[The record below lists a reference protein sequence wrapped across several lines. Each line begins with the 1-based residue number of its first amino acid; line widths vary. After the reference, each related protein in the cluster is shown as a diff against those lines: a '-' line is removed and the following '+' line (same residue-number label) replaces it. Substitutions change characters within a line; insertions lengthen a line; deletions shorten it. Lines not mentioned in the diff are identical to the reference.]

1 MPYKKGQS
9 GNPDGKPKGAKNI
22 TTREAKELLNQVM
35 FGELRNIQVA
45 LTNLR
50 RDDPGKYLDVLSKLM
65 KYSLPVQTQNEINI
79 NALTDVELDRLCDSI
94 IQKFNENEKT
104 DE

>member
-9 GNPDGKPKGAKNI
+9 GNPGGKPKGTSNI
-22 TTREAKELLNQVM
+22 TTREAKELLNSIM
-35 FGELRNIQVA
+35 FGELGNVQKA
-45 LTNLR
+45 LTDLR
-50 RDDPGKYLDVLSKLM
+50 RDDPKGYLDVVSRLM
-65 KYSLPVQTQNEINI
+65 RYSIPVQAQNEINI